1 MHCCASTGTHRLHW
15 RPASRTRGDQDDD
28 GQVATEKT
36 AEGDD
41 KAKWQPRRVD
51 GGQVV
56 MTKWW
61 RPTTEKSDGE
71 VATSKVT
78 TEMMAAPKEATTE
91 GG

>member
-1 MHCCASTGTHRLHW
+1 MA
-15 RPASRTRGDQDDD
+15 AN
-28 GQVATEKT
+28 
-36 AEGDD
+36 
-41 KAKWQPRRVD
+41 RRVD

-71 VATSKVT
+71 VATRKVT
-78 TEMMAAPKEATTE
+78 TEMMAAPKETTTE